1 MGNHRRLRDTRHLH
15 GLETAGRLAV
25 SAVPVASSG
34 DTAAAVRQR
43 LSANS
48 YGAIDLVF
56 VTDPEGQY
64 EGVAELKS
72 LLRAGDDTPLSAIID
87 RSWPTVTPTTDQ
99 EHAAEAASL
108 AGVAVLPVVDEDR
121 RPVGLIPAV
130 TLLGVLAHEHHEDVN
145 RLVGILRDGAGA
157 LHALED
163 PVMARVASRL
173 PWLLIGL
180 VLSSLATGL
189 MASFEHALRVNM
201 AIAFFIPALVYLTD
215 AIGTQTE
222 AIAVRGLSLRQKPL
236 VNILTTEVLTGAV
249 IGLGLGLIAFLGV
262 WAVFGDVRL
271 GFGVGL
277 SLFVAGTLACSIG
290 LGLPFILSRLGLDP
304 AFGSG
309 PVATIIQDVLT
320 ILVYFLVMTK
330 LTGIGS

>member
-1 MGNHRRLRDTRHLH
+1 MPDTADLGSVRHLH
-15 GLETAGRLAV
+15 GPETAGRLAV
-25 SAVPVASSG
+25 SAVPLASSS
-34 DTAAAVRQR
+34 DTVAAVRQQ

-48 YGAIDLVF
+48 YDAFDLVF
-56 VTDPEGQY
+56 VTDSKGLF
-64 EGVAELKS
+64 EGVAELAS
-72 LLRAGDDTPLSAIID
+72 VLRAAADTPLSALVS
-87 RSWPTVTPTTDQ
+87 RGWPTVAPAMDQ
-99 EHAAEAASL
+99 EHAAEAAYL

-130 TLLGVLAHEHHEDVN
+130 TLLRVLAHEHREDVN

-163 PVMARVASRL
+163 PVLARVARRL
-173 PWLLIGL
+173 PWLLAGL

-189 MASFEHALRVNM
+189 MASFEHTLQVNV

-236 VNILTTEVLTGAV
+236 ASILATEVLTGAL
-249 IGLGLGLIAFLGV
+249 IGLALGLVAVVGV
-262 WAVFGDVRL
+262 WLVFGDARL
-271 GFGVGL
+271 GLGVGL
-277 SLFVAGTLACSIG
+277 SLFVAGTLASGIG
-290 LGLPFILSRLGLDP
+290 LGLPFILSRVGVDP

-320 ILVYFLVMTK
+320 ILVYFTVMTK
-330 LTGIGS
+330 LTEIGT